1 MPASL
6 ALTPPSCHC
15 IRSIGVDPRQTVA
28 VLVLCP
34 EGFIPPPPPASSV
47 PPPPPVSRG
56 GSKQID
62 KGRAQES
69 KGEEEVFGEA
79 GGRKYAVLH
88 VRVEQI
94 TMIANKRCVIRPS
107 IRPQHV
113 DRAGV
118 DTSLVP
124 GWSPMHFP

>member
-1 MPASL
+1 M
-6 ALTPPSCHC
+6 
-15 IRSIGVDPRQTVA
+15 DPRQTVA

-34 EGFIPPPPPASSV
+34 EGFIPPAPPASSV
-47 PPPPPVSRG
+47 PPPPPISRG
-56 GSKQID
+56 GSKQGD

-94 TMIANKRCVIRPS
+94 TMVANKRCVMRPS
-107 IRPQHV
+107 NRPLDV
-113 DRAGV
+113 SRGSMLKEGRGGGA
-118 DTSLVP
+118 SLLRS
-124 GWSPMHFP
+124 GSLMHPP